1 MSAQDQEARLKCPQD
16 NFLLWKDAAEGHYH
30 CDKCKGVQRPA
41 DALPDLVASALRP
54 RPLSSD
60 NLRCH
65 QCDRIME
72 LLQVEE
78 LEAFVYRC
86 QACQTYWLPFKGA
99 NVLKRR
105 STQIATGNYFQSL
118 NESEKGRFVQALC
131 DLSPDETIED
141 LEARLWGSLRLQIKP
156 EKTSVDLVVTPIL
169 SFIMLVM
176 MYLPTDG
183 HNISGAELSAPDV
196 SVYTTLVALFRL
208 PGLFSLALFFFLMSA
223 VEQRIPRRLHLTG
236 LASLI
241 TGFLAFG
248 HLGGESSRVQGGS
261 LFVVYAILL
270 CLFLFPRSTFQTFKH
285 IRVLDCPAWLLGAA
299 GLLIQFLELWGQPVI
314 YPIWVLGLSMLV
326 GFGTVIGV
334 KWLNLSPSVTA
345 SNKTP

>member
-1 MSAQDQEARLKCPQD
+1 MSRQPFARGLLAQITYAAISATA
-16 NFLLWKDAAEGHYH
+16 LWS
-30 CDKCKGVQRPA
+30 CCKSKNSTHLYTGVKPVRP
-41 DALPDLVASALRP
+41 
-54 RPLSSD
+54 
-60 NLRCH
+60 
-65 QCDRIME
+65 
-72 LLQVEE
+72 
-78 LEAFVYRC
+78 FGF
-86 QACQTYWLPFKGA
+86 PFKGA

-118 NESEKGRFVQALC
+118 NESEKAHFVQAMC

-241 TGFLAFG
+241 TGF
-248 HLGGESSRVQGGS
+248 
-261 LFVVYAILL
+261 
-270 CLFLFPRSTFQTFKH
+270 
-285 IRVLDCPAWLLGAA
+285 
-299 GLLIQFLELWGQPVI
+299 
-314 YPIWVLGLSMLV
+314 
-326 GFGTVIGV
+326 
-334 KWLNLSPSVTA
+334 
-345 SNKTP
+345 